1 MAFEFLRKLRW
12 QGQAITTAACRLP
25 HPPELTCALGK
36 EYESV
41 GVEDQSSEHMEKI
54 SFRTKTPPSPHPV
67 NRPRRPIRPARLAL
81 AAAVLLALLNQA
93 PSLLGREAKKN
104 KADYGIGLSTE
115 VSSPEYMVVQA
126 VEAVVNDGII
136 QGSKE
141 YNKDKFVD
149 KASPATS
156 SSLFEEWKGPGKAFY
171 KVRTEVLAP
180 VNFKESN
187 DQGTLAVRYIVQSKT
202 AQLTILRI
210 DAVFVEDFRHIV
222 HPSDGSVESAEYR
235 DIQDR
240 VDTLEA
246 EKKQGAENER
256 HRQEEL
262 ARKALEQKNA
272 QEQAAALAQAAS
284 ANTPE
289 QQVENLR
296 RQVERVVKASG
307 AQLKSAP
314 FHSATNLKTLNAGS
328 EVVILIATPYWYGVE
343 TEDGEHGWI
352 NHTQVESL
360 P

>member
-1 MAFEFLRKLRW
+1 METLSFL
-12 QGQAITTAACRLP
+12 IN
-25 HPPELTCALGK
+25 
-36 EYESV
+36 
-41 GVEDQSSEHMEKI
+41 
-54 SFRTKTPPSPHPV
+54 TPPSSHSV
-67 NRPRRPIRPARLAL
+67 KERGRTARLRL
-81 AAAVLLALLNQA
+81 IPVAAVLLALLNLA
-93 PSLLGREAKKN
+93 PSLHGREQKKK
-104 KADYGIGLSTE
+104 KADYGMGLSMS
-115 VSSPEYMVVQA
+115 VSSPEEMVEEA
-126 VEAVVNDGII
+126 VDAVVNDGII

-156 SSLFEEWKGPGKAFY
+156 SSLFEEWKGQGKAFY

-180 VNFKESN
+180 ENFKESN
-187 DQGTLAVRYIVQSKT
+187 DQGTLAVRYIVESKGPQET
-202 AQLTILRI
+202 VLRI
-210 DAVFVEDFRHIV
+210 DAVFVEDFRHV
-222 HPSDGSVESAEYR
+222 AHASNGSVESAEYR

-240 VDTLEA
+240 VDTLEL
-246 EKKQGAENER
+246 EKKQGR
-256 HRQEEL
+256 GKRPTSQEEL
-262 ARKALEQKNA
+262 ARKAMEQKNA
-272 QEQAAALAQAAS
+272 QEQAAAMARATS

-296 RQVERVVKASG
+296 RQVERIVKAPG

>member
-1 MAFEFLRKLRW
+1 MFPEVT
-12 QGQAITTAACRLP
+12 GNIIYD
-25 HPPELTCALGK
+25 HSPPQRAPYGLTRALGK

-41 GVEDQSSEHMEKI
+41 SVKYMEKI
-54 SFRTKTPPSPHPV
+54 FCCTKALPSPHAV
-67 NRPRRPIRPARLAL
+67 NETRWAIRPARLAL
-81 AAAVLLALLNQA
+81 VVPVLFALLSLT
-93 PSLLGREAKKN
+93 PSLQGREQKKK

-115 VSSPEYMVVQA
+115 VNSPEYMVVQA
-126 VEAVVNDGII
+126 VQAVVNDGII

-187 DQGTLAVRYIVQSKT
+187 DQGTLAVRYIVQSKS
-202 AQLTILRI
+202 AQQTILRI
-210 DAVFVEDFRHIV
+210 DAVFVEDFRRVV

-235 DIQDR
+235 DVQDH

-246 EKKQGAENER
+246 EQKQAAENDR

-272 QEQAAALAQAAS
+272 QEQAAAIAQATSAS
-284 ANTPE
+284 TPE
-289 QQVENLR
+289 QQVANLR
-296 RQVERVVKASG
+296 RQAERIIKAPG

-314 FHSATNLKTLNAGS
+314 FHSATNLKMVEAGS

-343 TEDGEHGWI
+343 TEGGEHGWI
-352 NHTQVESL
+352 NHSQLE
-360 P
+360 PMP